1 MANTLLLV
9 GTSISRCNQQTH
21 RTDEIISL
29 PLGDHTDDDSLED
42 PADID
47 IFDGAVLV
55 DAAFAEDAVDDN
67 AAGND
72 ASLNYLR
79 QMGQAHHRFDVFKSF
94 FDDFVGEIEWGG
106 FNYEGD
112 EGLLAEMADSAEE
125 GRGNA
130 KEDRTINLIG
140 SD

>member
-1 MANTLLLV
+1 MIVGLDLL
-9 GTSISRCNQQTH
+9 S
-21 RTDEIISL
+21 
-29 PLGDHTDDDSLED
+29 LGDHTDDDSLED

-47 IFDGAVLV
+47 SLTAPCWSMLHSPTM
-55 DAAFAEDAVDDN
+55 
-67 AAGND
+67 GNN
-72 ASLNYLR
+72 ASLNDLR
-79 QMGQAHHRFDVFKSF
+79 KMSQAHHRFDIFESF
-94 FDDFVGEIEWGG
+94 FDGFVGEIEWGG

-112 EGLLAEMADSAEE
+112 EGLLAEMADSEEE